1 MQTKKLSGLIFIF
14 SVLLVKISLAQEPL
28 PQKAVPD
35 SAKKI
40 EIRTDPSALQVTDSS
55 VKKKKVFNPH
65 TAAIRSAIIPGWGQI
80 YNKKYWKLPIVYG
93 ALGATAGVFLYNL
106 HTYKDLKF
114 AYAAKYKTTLNPPDS
129 TDYFRMNQ
137 KYLPYSLESLRFNR
151 DQFRQGIDYS
161 VLVFMLFWGLN
172 VVDASVDAHL
182 KGFDVGPDLSLKIKP
197 GYSPMAGTKGISLV
211 FTIGKKAPPKN
222 YSL

>member
-1 MQTKKLSGLIFIF
+1 MQVKKLSNLFFIF
-14 SVLLVKISLAQEPL
+14 SILLSEISLAQEPV
-28 PQKAVPD
+28 PQKAPVD
-35 SAKKI
+35 SVIKI
-40 EIRTDPSALQVTDSS
+40 DIKTDPSTSIKDSS
-55 VKKKKVFNPH
+55 TKKVKVFNPH

-93 ALGATAGVFLYNL
+93 ALGATAGVFFYNL

-129 TDYFRMNQ
+129 SDYFKMNQ
-137 KYLPYSLESLRFNR
+137 KYIPYSLESLRFNR

-197 GYSPMAGTKGISLV
+197 GYSPMAGTKGVSLV
-211 FTIGKKAPPKN
+211 FTIGKKIPSKN
-222 YSL
+222 YSR